1 MSDISPIELKR
12 GKSVNVALAFAPSDA
27 KPVANGA
34 ASAGADTVTIDA
46 LNKFMPAGTTVL
58 FSSGATIILSQDALV
73 GTTTL
78 TSSGDAN
85 DLSGNIADDETA
97 VVPSKNFYANH
108 AFGLAGGGTV
118 TAPKFRGTLVLR
130 RKIGNSFNGPII
142 DTLTSNISGTNQNSS
157 GRIRFPNIGSTSS
170 LPNIVLYWS
179 GTESSKLPN
188 EDVTVFG
195 DLQIVDGTVNTTTDS
210 SGNTIAG
217 TTEVIHSI
225 RLRFDIK
232 AEII

>member
-46 LNKFMPAGTTVL
+46 LDKFMPAGTTVL

-78 TSSGDAN
+78 TSNGDAAN

-97 VVPSKNFYANH
+97 VVPSKNFFTSNKQ
-108 AFGLAGGGTV
+108 F
-118 TAPKFRGTLVLR
+118 TARLVLR
-130 RKIGNSFNGPII
+130 RKIGNSFNGPEV
-142 DTLTSNISGTNQNSS
+142 DVLTTTTSGSEAQSS
-157 GRIRFPNIGSTSS
+157 HGRIRFPNIGSTSS

-179 GTESSKLPN
+179 GAESTALPN

-195 DLQIVDGTVNTTTDS
+195 DLQITDTAVAS
-210 SGNTIAG
+210 
-217 TTEVIHSI
+217 TEAIHSI

>member
-1 MSDISPIELKR
+1 MAEISPIELKR

-46 LNKFMPAGTTVL
+46 LDKFMPAGTTVL

-78 TSSGDAN
+78 TSDGSNAN
-85 DLSGNIADDETA
+85 DLSGDIADDETA
-97 VVPSKNFYANH
+97 VVPSKNFFTSNKR
-108 AFGLAGGGTV
+108 F
-118 TAPKFRGTLVLR
+118 TAKLVIR
-130 RKIGNSFNGPII
+130 RKIGNSFNGPIV
-142 DTLTSNISGTNQNSS
+142 DTLTTTTVGSETQSS
-157 GRIRFPNIGSTSS
+157 HGRIRFPNIGSTSS

-179 GTESSKLPN
+179 GAEATALPN

-195 DLQIVDGTVNTTTDS
+195 DLQITDTDVAS
-210 SGNTIAG
+210 
-217 TTEVIHSI
+217 TEAIHSI

>member
-1 MSDISPIELKR
+1 LD
-12 GKSVNVALAFAPSDA
+12 
-27 KPVANGA
+27 
-34 ASAGADTVTIDA
+34 
-46 LNKFMPAGTTVL
+46 KFMPAGTTVL

-78 TSSGDAN
+78 TSNGDAAN

-97 VVPSKNFYANH
+97 VVPSKNFFTSNKQ
-108 AFGLAGGGTV
+108 F
-118 TAPKFRGTLVLR
+118 TARLVLR
-130 RKIGNSFNGPII
+130 RKIGNSFNGPEV
-142 DTLTSNISGTNQNSS
+142 DVLTTTTSGSEAQSS
-157 GRIRFPNIGSTSS
+157 HGRIRFPNIGSTSS

-179 GTESSKLPN
+179 GAESTALPN

-195 DLQIVDGTVNTTTDS
+195 DLQITDTAVAS
-210 SGNTIAG
+210 
-217 TTEVIHSI
+217 TEAIHSI

>member
-1 MSDISPIELKR
+1 MAEISPIELKR
-12 GKSVNVALAFAPSDA
+12 GKSVNISLAFAPSSA
-27 KPVANGA
+27 TPVANGS

-46 LNKFMPAGTTVL
+46 LDKFMPAGTTVL

-78 TSSGDAN
+78 TSDGSSAN
-85 DLSGNIADDETA
+85 DLSANIADDETA
-97 VVPSKNFYANH
+97 VVPSKNFYTSDAQ
-108 AFGLAGGGTV
+108 F
-118 TAPKFRGTLVLR
+118 TAKLVLR
-130 RKIGNSFNGPII
+130 RKIGNSFNGPEV
-142 DTLTSNISGTNQNSS
+142 DTLISLTPDTDNPSANPPVVQSS
-157 GRIRFPNIGSTSS
+157 HGRIRFPNIGSTSS

-179 GTESSKLPN
+179 GAESSTLPN

-195 DLQIVDGTVNTTTDS
+195 DLQITDTDVAS
-210 SGNTIAG
+210 
-217 TTEVIHSI
+217 TEAIHSI

>member
-1 MSDISPIELKR
+1 MAEISPIVLKR

-46 LNKFMPAGTTVL
+46 LDKFMPAGTTVL

-78 TSSGDAN
+78 TSNGDAAN
-85 DLSGNIADDETA
+85 DLSGDIADDETA
-97 VVPSKNFYANH
+97 VVPSKNFFTSNKR
-108 AFGLAGGGTV
+108 F
-118 TAPKFRGTLVLR
+118 TAKLVIR
-130 RKIGNSFNGPII
+130 RKIGNSFNGPIV
-142 DTLTSNISGTNQNSS
+142 DTLTTTTSGSETQSS
-157 GRIRFPNIGSTSS
+157 HGRIRFPNIGSTSS

-179 GTESSKLPN
+179 GAESTALPN

-195 DLQIVDGTVNTTTDS
+195 DLQITDTDVAS
-210 SGNTIAG
+210 
-217 TTEVIHSI
+217 TEAIHSI

>member
-1 MSDISPIELKR
+1 MAEISPIELKR

-46 LNKFMPAGTTVL
+46 LDKFMPAGTTVL

-78 TSSGDAN
+78 TSNGDAAN

-97 VVPSKNFYANH
+97 VVPSKNFFTSNKQ
-108 AFGLAGGGTV
+108 F
-118 TAPKFRGTLVLR
+118 TARLVLR
-130 RKIGNSFNGPII
+130 RKIGNSFNGPEV
-142 DTLTSNISGTNQNSS
+142 DVLTTTTSGSEAQSS
-157 GRIRFPNIGSTSS
+157 HGRIRFPNIGSTSS

-179 GTESSKLPN
+179 GAESTALPN

-195 DLQIVDGTVNTTTDS
+195 DLQITDTAVAS
-210 SGNTIAG
+210 
-217 TTEVIHSI
+217 TEAIHSI

>member
-1 MSDISPIELKR
+1 MAEISPIVLKR

-46 LNKFMPAGTTVL
+46 LNKFMPSGTTVL

-78 TSSGDAN
+78 TSNGDAAN
-85 DLSGNIADDETA
+85 DLSGDIADDETA
-97 VVPSKNFYANH
+97 VVPSKNFFTSNKR
-108 AFGLAGGGTV
+108 F
-118 TAPKFRGTLVLR
+118 TAKLVIR
-130 RKIGNSFNGPII
+130 RKIGNSFNGPIV
-142 DTLTSNISGTNQNSS
+142 DTLTTTTLDSETQSS
-157 GRIRFPNIGSTSS
+157 HGRIRFPNIGSTSS

-179 GTESSKLPN
+179 GAEATALPN

-195 DLQIVDGTVNTTTDS
+195 DLQITDTDVAS
-210 SGNTIAG
+210 
-217 TTEVIHSI
+217 TEAIHSI

>member
-1 MSDISPIELKR
+1 MAEISPIELKR
-12 GKSVNVALAFAPSDA
+12 GKSVNVSLAFSPSSA
-27 KPVANGA
+27 TPVANGS

-46 LNKFMPAGTTVL
+46 LDKFMPAGTTVL

-78 TSSGDAN
+78 TSDGSSAN
-85 DLSGNIADDETA
+85 DLSANIADDETA
-97 VVPSKNFYANH
+97 VVPSKNFYTSDAQ
-108 AFGLAGGGTV
+108 F
-118 TAPKFRGTLVLR
+118 TAKLVLR
-130 RKIGNSFNGPII
+130 RKIGNSFNGPEV
-142 DTLTSNISGTNQNSS
+142 DTLTSNTSGSNQNSS

-179 GTESSKLPN
+179 GAESTALPN

-195 DLQIVDGTVNTTTDS
+195 DLQITDTDVAS
-210 SGNTIAG
+210 
-217 TTEVIHSI
+217 TEAIHSI